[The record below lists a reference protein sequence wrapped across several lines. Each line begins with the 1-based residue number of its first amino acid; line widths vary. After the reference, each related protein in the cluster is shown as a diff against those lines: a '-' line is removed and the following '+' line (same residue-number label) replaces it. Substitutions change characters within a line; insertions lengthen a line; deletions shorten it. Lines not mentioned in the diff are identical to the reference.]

1 MKFKIT
7 VTLFSVFAIAVCIY
21 TIINNCIYLT
31 ENVIFLNIILT
42 VCIIVN
48 IINLVRLWRCK

>member
-7 VTLFSVFAIAVCIY
+7 VTLFSVFAISVCIY
-21 TIINNCIYLT
+21 AIINNCIYLT